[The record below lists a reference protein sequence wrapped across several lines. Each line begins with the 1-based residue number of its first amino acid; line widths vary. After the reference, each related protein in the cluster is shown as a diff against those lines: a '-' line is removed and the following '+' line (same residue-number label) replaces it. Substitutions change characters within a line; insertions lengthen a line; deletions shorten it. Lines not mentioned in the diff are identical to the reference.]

1 MSNGPNTL
9 PSNVKNAS
17 FSPGSKCHPQLLNFQ
32 ELLIR
37 TKPTSSS
44 SCSRNTLLKIPNRE
58 EQDSL
63 PKLSLELKV
72 KIIINLEKEVKNP
85 KPYHL
90 KFGLNHVTKLIEEK
104 KAKLVVI
111 ANNVDPIE
119 LVVWLP
125 NLCRK
130 LDIPYC
136 FVKGKSALGR
146 LVHQKNAAVLAL
158 TDVRK
163 EDEGEVN
170 NLAAAFRT
178 HFNDN
183 KELGKLVG
191 GFKRGAK
198 SEIKY
203 QKVVAEKEREAIK
216 KLKA

>member
-1 MSNGPNTL
+1 M
-9 PSNVKNAS
+9 
-17 FSPGSKCHPQLLNFQ
+17 
-32 ELLIR
+32 
-37 TKPTSSS
+37 
-44 SCSRNTLLKIPNRE
+44 
-58 EQDSL
+58 
-63 PKLSLELKV
+63 
-72 KIIINLEKEVKNP
+72 
-85 KPYHL
+85 
-90 KFGLNHVTKLIEEK
+90 
-104 KAKLVVI
+104 VVI

-130 LDIPYC
+130 MDIPYC
-136 FVKGKSALGR
+136 FVKGKAALGR
-146 LVHQKNAAVLAL
+146 LVHQKNAAVLAI

-170 NLAAAFRT
+170 NLAAAFRA

-183 KELGKLVG
+183 KDLGKTIG

-203 QKVVAEKEREAIK
+203 QKMVAEKEKEAIK

>member
-1 MSNGPNTL
+1 MLYS
-9 PSNVKNAS
+9 
-17 FSPGSKCHPQLLNFQ
+17 
-32 ELLIR
+32 
-37 TKPTSSS
+37 
-44 SCSRNTLLKIPNRE
+44 
-58 EQDSL
+58 
-63 PKLSLELKV
+63 
-72 KIIINLEKEVKNP
+72 EKEVKNA

-90 KFGLNHVTKLIEEK
+90 KFGLNHVTKLIEDK

-130 LDIPYC
+130 MDIPYC
-136 FVKGKSALGR
+136 FVKGKAALGR
-146 LVHQKNAAVLAL
+146 LVHQKNAAVVAL

-183 KELGKLVG
+183 KELGRLVG

-203 QKVVAEKEREAIK
+203 QKVVAEKEKEAIK